1 MEEHK
6 KKKNKLVNGYIK
18 RGVGLLELESDFIRK
33 NGTTHTLRLKSI
45 KDHNPN
51 KNISL
56 EKKKEKKR
64 KTQSPSVF
72 VICDL

>member
-6 KKKNKLVNGYIK
+6 KKQTNLLMVK

-33 NGTTHTLRLKSI
+33 NGTTHTLRLKPI

-56 EKKKEKKR
+56 EKKKRKK
-64 KTQSPSVF
+64 KKENAVSLCL
-72 VICDL
+72 CDL

>member
-1 MEEHK
+1 M
-6 KKKNKLVNGYIK
+6 VK
-18 RGVGLLELESDFIRK
+18 RGVGLLELKSDFIRK
-33 NGTTHTLRLKSI
+33 NGTTHTLRLKPI
-45 KDHNPN
+45 RDHNPN

-56 EKKKEKKR
+56 EKKKKKKER